1 MWLEKIQL
9 EQFRNYRQLSLEF
22 NADDRVHLIIG
33 DNAQGKTN
41 FLEAILLL
49 SMAKSFR
56 AVRHNALIQW
66 EQDYMR
72 TVGTVNANNIS
83 FSLEFFVSCAPI
95 DKKNLRKNG
104 VDVNIKDFIGQLNSV
119 LFQPEDLNMLYLSPS
134 LRRKY
139 INSVLSQTDPLYF
152 DALINYNRLIKQRN
166 KILALIDENKASM
179 EELLVWDDK
188 IGEYGSYIYR
198 KRSKFVEYYNTILSQ
213 IYNNIAETDQHIA
226 IEMHCSFS
234 EVPKQKEHYLSLLQ
248 NCQSGDLRYQ
258 QTRKGPHRDDL
269 QFFFDKRNVSDF
281 ASRGEMRTL
290 LIALKLAEIEFLK
303 KQTGNNPIL
312 LLDDV
317 FSELDK
323 KRQKALIKVIREYQS
338 FVTTTHHDFPIDD
351 ARIIEIKEGAK
362 R

>member
-1 MWLEKIQL
+1 MWLKKIQL
-9 EQFRNYRQLSLEF
+9 EQFRNYRQLSLSF

-41 FLEAILLL
+41 FLEAVLLL

-56 AVRHNALIQW
+56 TVHHHALIQW

-72 TVGTVNANNIS
+72 TVGTAQVEDTPL
-83 FSLEFFVSCAPI
+83 SLEFFVSRAPV

-104 VDVNIKDFIGQLNSV
+104 VDVSIKDFIGQLNSV

-139 INSVLSQTDPLYF
+139 SNSVLSQTDPLYF
-152 DALINYNRLIKQRN
+152 DALINYNRLVKQRN
-166 KILALIDENKASM
+166 KMLALIDEGNASM
-179 EELLVWDDK
+179 DQLAVWDDK
-188 IGEYGSYIYR
+188 IAEYGSYIYR
-198 KRSKFVEYYNTILSQ
+198 KRTEFVDYYNTILSQ
-213 IYNNIAETDQHIA
+213 QYNDIAETDQHVNIA
-226 IEMHCSFS
+226 MHCSFGP
-234 EVPKQKEHYLSLLQ
+234 VPLQKNEYSALLRE
-248 NCQSGDLRYQ
+248 CRSSDLRYQ

-269 QFFFDKRNVSDF
+269 KFFFDKKNVSEF

-290 LIALKLAEIEFLK
+290 LIALKLAEIEFLQ

-323 KRQKALIKVIREYQS
+323 KRQKALLKVIRGYQS

-351 ARIIEIKEGAK
+351 ARIIEIKEGAMH
-362 R
+362 

>member
-9 EQFRNYRQLSLEF
+9 EQFRNYRQLELSF
-22 NADDRVHLIIG
+22 NADERVHLIIG

-56 AVRHNALIQW
+56 TVHHHALIQW

-72 TVGTVNANNIS
+72 TVGTVRVDNVPL
-83 FSLEFFVSCAPI
+83 SLEFFVSLAPV

-104 VDVNIKDFIGQLNSV
+104 VDVPIKDFIGQLNSV

-152 DALINYNRLIKQRN
+152 DSLINYNRLIKQRN
-166 KILALIDENKASM
+166 KILALIDEGNASL

-188 IGEYGSYIYR
+188 IAEYGSYVYR
-198 KRSKFVEYYNTILSQ
+198 KRSEFVDYYNTILSQ
-213 IYNNIAETDQHIA
+213 RYNNIAETDQQIA
-226 IEMHCSFS
+226 IEMHCSFG
-234 EVPKQKEHYLSLLQ
+234 EVPTQKEHYLSLLQ
-248 NCQSGDLRYQ
+248 NCRSGDLRYQ

-269 QFFFDKRNVSDF
+269 HFFFDKKNVSEF

-290 LIALKLAEIEFLK
+290 LIALKLVEIEFLK

-323 KRQKALIKVIREYQS
+323 KRQKALIKVISGYQS

-351 ARIIEIKEGAK
+351 ARIIEIKEGT
-362 R
+362 RC